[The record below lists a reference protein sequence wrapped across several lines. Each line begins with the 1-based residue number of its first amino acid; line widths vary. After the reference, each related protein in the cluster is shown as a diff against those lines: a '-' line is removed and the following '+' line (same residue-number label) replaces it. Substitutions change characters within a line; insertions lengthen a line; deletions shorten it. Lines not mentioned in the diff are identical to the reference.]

1 MAQKPTLRPFKV
13 KTTPKIRDTAG
24 NYVKRGQMAMLSKE
38 HANGYQQLGYIEV
51 SMEHLFDEANQRSE
65 SARDSDAGT
74 RDDSAAGIDNSASGE
89 PDEGGTG
96 AEAEADT
103 GAGEAEDTAEPRA
116 KRQRGRTAR

>member
-24 NYVKRGQMAMLSKE
+24 NYIKRGQMAMLSKE
-38 HANGYQQLGYIEV
+38 HATGYQRLGYIEV
-51 SMEHLFDEANQRSE
+51 SMEHLFDEADQRSE
-65 SARDSDAGT
+65 SARNPDAGT
-74 RDDSAAGIDNSASGE
+74 RYDSAAGIDNSASGE

-96 AEAEADT
+96 AKVEADT
-103 GAGEAEDTAEPRA
+103 GVGEAEDTATHRA